1 MARSLTMATPSA
13 ARYCISL
20 KSIMN
25 DSSTACYSA
34 HLLPVFLLVQTEI
47 VIVVA
52 DANLLT
58 VTYMPNPPNE
68 YCPQGYGGAI
78 AKYTRRLTPC

>member
-1 MARSLTMATPSA
+1 M
-13 ARYCISL
+13 
-20 KSIMN
+20 
-25 DSSTACYSA
+25 
-34 HLLPVFLLVQTEI
+34 V
-47 VIVVA
+47 VVA

-68 YCPQGYGGAI
+68 YCPQGYGGTI